1 MPATMVHIG
10 ERLRKQR
17 TRRALTQAELAK
29 RAGVTTATVAR
40 IERDEIEPRMTTLRK
55 LAQGLEVDPTELV
68 GYD

>member
-17 TRRALTQAELAK
+17 TRRALTQAELAE
-29 RAGVTTATVAR
+29 RSGVTTATVAR

-55 LAQGLEVDPTELV
+55 LAGGLEVDPAELV
-68 GYD
+68 GD

>member
-1 MPATMVHIG
+1 MPATVVYIG
-10 ERLRKQR
+10 ERLKRQR

-55 LAQGLEVDPTELV
+55 LAQALEVDPAELIE
-68 GYD
+68 

>member
-17 TRRALTQAELAK
+17 TRRALTQAELAE
-29 RAGVTTATVAR
+29 RSDVTTATVAR

-55 LAQGLEVDPTELV
+55 LAQGLEVDPAELV
-68 GYD
+68 GGE

>member
-17 TRRALTQAELAK
+17 TRRALTQVELAE
-29 RAGVTTATVAR
+29 RSGVTTATVAR

-55 LAQGLEVDPTELV
+55 LAHGLEVDPAELV
-68 GYD
+68 ED

>member
-55 LAQGLEVDPTELV
+55 LAHGLEVDPAELV
-68 GYD
+68 GND

>member
-1 MPATMVHIG
+1 MPATVVYIG
-10 ERLRKQR
+10 ERLKRQR

-55 LAQGLEVDPTELV
+55 LAQALEVDPAELV
-68 GYD
+68 GE

>member
-68 GYD
+68 GND

>member
-17 TRRALTQAELAK
+17 TRRALTQAELAEHS
-29 RAGVTTATVAR
+29 GVTTATVAR

-55 LAQGLEVDPTELV
+55 LAHALEVDPAELV
-68 GYD
+68 QD

>member
-17 TRRALTQAELAK
+17 TRRALTQAELAE
-29 RAGVTTATVAR
+29 RSGVTTATVAR

-55 LAQGLEVDPTELV
+55 LAHGLEVDPAELV
-68 GYD
+68 GSD